1 MGRVSWR
8 KKKALE
14 FDIFV
19 NIELLISLM
28 FIFFEKDKWI
38 LYASTLL
45 VIRDLWTLQPEKVL
59 HQLQKCCSPL
69 FYILYLHGKIV
80 IKIWKG
86 YYGIIIVNGFC
97 VLLLSVNLHN
107 KIMNPPPPKIKLIP
121 LYVIIASLPPL
132 SACFSLHCLHP
143 CFSFGTPALTGIWI
157 HYSPVLSPTKNSC
170 MCKHIAHPIMQ
181 VSYKRPQ
188 WYMYTGNITSKFMY
202 VWSMFTCTY
211 NICAYSQ

>member
-1 MGRVSWR
+1 MYVILHVIYIILIWYHISSFEREKWEGCLEE

-38 LYASTLL
+38 LYASRLL
-45 VIRDLWTLQPEKVL
+45 VIKELWTLQPEKVL

-107 KIMNPPPPKIKLIP
+107 KIMNPPPRNK
-121 LYVIIASLPPL
+121 
-132 SACFSLHCLHP
+132 
-143 CFSFGTPALTGIWI
+143 TD
-157 HYSPVLSPTKNSC
+157 PTLC
-170 MCKHIAHPIMQ
+170 
-181 VSYKRPQ
+181 
-188 WYMYTGNITSKFMY
+188 
-202 VWSMFTCTY
+202 Y
-211 NICAYSQ
+211 NC